1 MKHTFLLIA
10 SITLYSL
17 LNAQFNQQFSGG
29 EYSMLPQDDMT
40 AEQRAAIFADIE
52 ANEALLLKQGKLLPT
67 NTKTAAV
74 ALQFPMAWN
83 DGFDGYNFYAISNYV
98 DHNAAYPNQLLDW
111 NCGNR
116 TYDTEGG
123 YNHAGIDYFLWPFDW
138 NLMEAGAVKIVA
150 AAPGQIVARYDG
162 NFDQNCAFNPGSWNA
177 VFVRHDDGSVAWYGH
192 LKNGSVTAKGLGD
205 LVEVGEYLG
214 TIGSSGNST
223 GPHLHFEV
231 YDADDNLIDPFA
243 GDCNDLNA
251 TTWWA
256 DPNDYIEPQINKIQT
271 NVNPPEFMP
280 CPELAITNE
289 SNAFMPG
296 DVCYF
301 LLYAKDLSGTDLCH
315 LRITQADG
323 SIWHDWEFYQPADY
337 YVASYW
343 YWWYTLPSGAPEGEW
358 TWSCELAG
366 EYYEHKFIVGD
377 MPTAINESSWLPDA
391 TASYNN
397 GAIQVNLN
405 NEASN
410 VSSINLINSIG
421 QTMMEVININEIT
434 NHAVTIPVEQMSAG
448 IYYITIHD
456 NKSHQFKSIPIVIND

>member
-1 MKHTFLLIA
+1 MKQTFLLIA
-10 SITLYSL
+10 ITTICSCLQ
-17 LNAQFNQQFSGG
+17 AQFNPQFAGG
-29 EYSMLPQDDMT
+29 EYIMLPQDEITD
-40 AEQRAAIFADIE
+40 EQRAAIFADIE
-52 ANEALLLKQGKLLPT
+52 ANEALLRQLGKLQPI
-67 NTKTAAV
+67 NTKSAAV

-83 DGFDGYNFYAISNYV
+83 DGFEGYNFYAISNYV
-98 DHNAAYPNQLLDW
+98 DHNPAYPGQLLDW

-116 TYDTEGG
+116 TYDTDGG

-192 LKNGSVTAKGLGD
+192 MKSGSVTAKGLGD
-205 LVEVGEYLG
+205 LVEAGEYLG
-214 TIGSSGNST
+214 LIGSSGSST

-231 YDADDNLIDPFA
+231 YDAEDNLIDPFA
-243 GDCNDLNA
+243 GECNDLNA

-256 DPNDYIEPQINKIQT
+256 DEPEYIEPKINKIQT
-271 NVNPPEFMP
+271 NVSPPEFMP

-301 LLYAKDLSGTDLCH
+301 MLYAKDLSATDLCH
-315 LRITQADG
+315 LRITKADG
-323 SIWHDWEFYQPADY
+323 TIWYDWEFYQPADY

-343 YWWYTLPSGAPEGEW
+343 LWWYTLPTDAPEGEW

-366 EYYEHKFIVGD
+366 EYYEHQFIVGD
-377 MPTAINESSWLPDA
+377 LPIDINENNWLPNA
-391 TASYNN
+391 TANYIN
-397 GAIQVNLN
+397 GAIQLNLN
-405 NEASN
+405 NETSHLID
-410 VSSINLINSIG
+410 INLINSLG
-421 QTMMEVININEIT
+421 QASITGINTTEVNNQSIS
-434 NHAVTIPVEQMSAG
+434 IPVDQLSAG
-448 IYYITIHD
+448 IYYITLS
-456 NKSHQFKSIPIVIND
+456 NNATNQFKSIPVVIND